1 MQGKRAM
8 NFELRDETSGKKLQI
23 KVFQQRSTV
32 EYSKLVEFVLVVYVF
47 VMELI
52 TFFPLTRQ
60 IIHFISKSE
69 LYLSTFGFW
78 FWVFFFLYYK
88 IKR

>member
-8 NFELRDETSGKKLQI
+8 NSELRDETRGKKLQM

-47 VMELI
+47 VME
-52 TFFPLTRQ
+52 
-60 IIHFISKSE
+60 
-69 LYLSTFGFW
+69 
-78 FWVFFFLYYK
+78 
-88 IKR
+88 